1 MNKPGGGGVSGA
13 SLSHEGTCSP
23 RRDAD
28 DIRVLIKHL
37 ELTTAD
43 DVLALCAGVF
53 PDEGIPDRA
62 RLIVEDVLGDE

>member
-1 MNKPGGGGVSGA
+1 MKVLA
-13 SLSHEGTCSP
+13 AR

-28 DIRVLIKHL
+28 DIRVLIEHL